1 MKFCILL
8 GAVSLAGYASAFWG
22 QMAASDYE
30 NDNGQTTIHQ
40 IITLTD
46 YNTGSIYTGL
56 LPGGFNGCVASHC
69 AVTFG
74 EAYGNGFYK
83 FKASMWK
90 TNDGCHNIDFQ
101 GALDAGHGY
110 CCGSLPCDLSA

>member
-1 MKFCILL
+1 MKFSMLL

-30 NDNGQTTIHQ
+30 DDNGATTIHQ

-69 AVTFG
+69 AVT
-74 EAYGNGFYK
+74 
-83 FKASMWK
+83 
-90 TNDGCHNIDFQ
+90 
-101 GALDAGHGY
+101 
-110 CCGSLPCDLSA
+110 